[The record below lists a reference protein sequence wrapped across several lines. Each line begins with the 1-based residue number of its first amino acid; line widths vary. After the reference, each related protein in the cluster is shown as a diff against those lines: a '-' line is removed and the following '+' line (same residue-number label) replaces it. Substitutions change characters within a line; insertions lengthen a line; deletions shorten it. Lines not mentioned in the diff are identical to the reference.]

1 MHILLLDIG
10 LTTGLIIAGIV
21 LVVVSISYFVYRNL
35 LTQRI
40 SEQAHRSLQDLD
52 DVKTKLYTNITHEFR
67 TPLTVIIGMAEQITG
82 NEEEKKLILRNSQ
95 SLLRLINQMLDLSKI
110 DSGHMRI
117 NWVQGNIVDF
127 LKYIV
132 ESFKSLAAA
141 KNIQLLMYKEVEDYV
156 MDYDEE
162 KIQHIVSNLI
172 SNGVKFTPENGEL
185 VVHVQNKEEKGQEW
199 LVVKVKD
206 SGIGIREQVIPHI
219 FDRFFQVDDLSTYRS
234 RGTGIGLALTK
245 ELVNL
250 MGGNISVSSVV
261 GKGSTFEVVLPVRR
275 EAEHKVVPKELP
287 QELAPVEK
295 VYSASTESNTVGEAN
310 EDQPLLLIIED
321 NADVVA
327 YIRSML
333 KNIYKIEVAENGQI
347 GIDKALEIVPDII
360 ISDVMMPLKDGYEV
374 CHTLKNDQR
383 TSHIPIVL
391 LTAKAAQE
399 DRIAGLRKGADA
411 YLTKPFHR
419 EELLVRLEKLIALRK
434 ELQNRLGGGEP
445 AYLHKKSAKETLE
458 DTFLKKLHRA
468 VEKNL
473 DNTELEILHLCRAV
487 HLSHTQVYRKLK
499 ALTGK
504 TPSQFIRSI
513 RLNHALKLLKE
524 SEFSVSEIAY
534 ETGFKDP
541 AYFSRVFLKEFGNAP
556 SAIRK

>member
-1 MHILLLDIG
+1 MLILLILQQIG
-10 LTTGLIIAGIV
+10 WMVGAVIV
-21 LVVVSISYFVYRNL
+21 VAAVFYFIYRYL
-35 LTQRI
+35 LTRKINQQENLR
-40 SEQAHRSLQDLD
+40 LKDLD

-67 TPLTVIIGMAEQITG
+67 TPLTVIIGMAEQIQG

-117 NWVQGNIVDF
+117 NWVRGNVINF

-132 ESFKSLAAA
+132 ESFNSLAAS
-141 KNIQLLMYKEVEDYV
+141 KNIQLLFYKEVDEFE

-162 KIQHIVSNLI
+162 KMQHIVSNLI
-172 SNGVKFTPENGEL
+172 SNGLKFTPENGQL
-185 VVHVQNKEEKGQEW
+185 ILHVNAVKEGDQEQ
-199 LVVKVKD
+199 LIIKVKD
-206 SGIGIREQVIPHI
+206 SGIGIRPQVIPHI

-250 MGGNISVSSVV
+250 LGGKISVSSVV
-261 GKGSTFEVVLPVRR
+261 GEGSTFEIVLPVYRK
-275 EAEHKVVPKELP
+275 AEHKVVPTALP
-287 QELAPVEK
+287 QELAPLEK
-295 VYSASTESNTVGEAN
+295 VYTASSKEERADGDNN
-310 EDQPLLLIIED
+310 KPLLLIVED
-321 NADVVA
+321 NADVIA

-333 KNIYKIEVAENGQI
+333 KDLYAIEVAENGQI

-383 TSHIPIVL
+383 TSHIPIIL
-391 LTAKAAQE
+391 LTAKATQD
-399 DRIAGLRKGADA
+399 DRVAGLKKGADA
-411 YLTKPFHR
+411 YLTKPFHK
-419 EELLVRLEKLIALRK
+419 EELLVRLEKLIELRK
-434 ELQNRLGGGEP
+434 ELQKGLGGKEP
-445 AYLHKKSAKETLE
+445 AYLTKQKSKQTIE
-458 DTFLKKLHRA
+458 DIFLKKLHKA
-468 VEKNL
+468 VEKNM
-473 DNTELEILHLCRAV
+473 DNTDLEILHLCRAV

-513 RLNHALKLLKE
+513 RLNKALELLKDNT
-524 SEFSVSEIAY
+524 FSVSEVAY

-541 AYFSRVFLKEFGNAP
+541 AYFSRVFLQEFGSAP
-556 SAIRK
+556 SAMRK